1 MQLIPSEFIQAFPNK
16 IINIHP
22 SLLPQFGGK
31 GMYGNHVHEAV
42 LNAHLQESGISIH
55 LVNEEYDQGK
65 ILFQKSCPVN
75 DDDTIETLSSR
86 IHELEFEF
94 LPQVVEQFLNGT
106 IG

>member
-1 MQLIPSEFIQAFPNK
+1 
-16 IINIHP
+16 
-22 SLLPQFGGK
+22 
-31 GMYGNHVHEAV
+31 
-42 LNAHLQESGISIH
+42 
-55 LVNEEYDQGK
+55 VNEEYDQGK

-106 IG
+106 IS